1 MPRVSYYR
9 KLEMRLSK
17 YIMMLA
23 DVDDLEMTVVNSTWL
38 VTKSKFPLQYNN
50 LIIFP
55 LKFIIIQKSLLIL
68 YLNF

>member
-23 DVDDLEMTVVNSTWL
+23 DVDDLEMTVVNSTWP
-38 VTKSKFPLQYNN
+38 VTKSKFHLQYNN

-55 LKFIIIQKSLLIL
+55 LKFIIIQKSLSIL